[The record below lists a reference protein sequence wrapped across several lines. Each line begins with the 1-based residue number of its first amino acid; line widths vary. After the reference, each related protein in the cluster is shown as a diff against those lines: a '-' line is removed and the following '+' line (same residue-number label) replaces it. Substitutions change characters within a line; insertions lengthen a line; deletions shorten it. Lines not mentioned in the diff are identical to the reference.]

1 MSTEYC
7 KYTCPAVD
15 AEMEDMIGGVFNALS
30 NIEIDGDTLKVVEEI
45 MRASC
50 EKMKEVGTYKLRDG
64 LDSCYSDL
72 QDANRSTKE
81 AEGNLSDA
89 EETIAHKEN
98 EISNLEDQ
106 ISELEHRI
114 ESLEE

>member
-1 MSTEYC
+1 MSIEYC
-7 KYTCPAVD
+7 KYTCPTVD

-30 NIEIDGDTLKVVEEI
+30 DIEIDSDTLKAVEEI

-72 QDANRSTKE
+72 QDANRSVRDVE
-81 AEGNLSDA
+81 ENLSDA

-114 ESLEE
+114 GSLEE

>member
-15 AEMEDMIGGVFNALS
+15 AKMEDMIGRVFNALS
-30 NIEIDGDTLKVVEEI
+30 DIEIDSDTLKAVEEI
-45 MRASC
+45 MIASC

-72 QDANRSTKE
+72 QDANRRVRE
-81 AEGNLSDA
+81 AEENLSDA

-98 EISNLEDQ
+98 EISNLIFQ
-106 ISELEHRI
+106 ICELEHRI

>member
-15 AEMEDMIGGVFNALS
+15 SEMEDMIGGVFNALS
-30 NIEIDGDTLKVVEEI
+30 DIEIDSDTLNAVEEI

-50 EKMKEVGTYKLRDG
+50 EKMKELGTYKLRDG

-72 QDANRSTKE
+72 QDANRRVRE
-81 AEGNLSDA
+81 AEENLSDA

-106 ISELEHRI
+106 ISELEYRI

>member
-15 AEMEDMIGGVFNALS
+15 AEIEDMIGGVFNTLS
-30 NIEIDGDTLKVVEEI
+30 DIEIDSDTLNAIEEI

-72 QDANRSTKE
+72 QDANKR
-81 AEGNLSDA
+81 AEEVEDNLSDA
-89 EETIAHKEN
+89 EAAIAHREN
-98 EISNLEDQ
+98 EITHLEDQ
-106 ISELEHRI
+106 ISELENRI
-114 ESLEE
+114 GSLEE